1 MPLSGCWSC
10 WTRWTRCTSRR
21 LQRGSTRQARR
32 RASSAGAP
40 RRTPRNESPGSG
52 VDAPNNREVGVMIKV
67 ISMWNYSSIVS
78 RDAAEAHYHDVH
90 IPLAMRLFNDLPGVL
105 GYVQK
110 RVGPSLTRDV
120 VTGEPRGTPPPFE
133 WLIELELRSL
143 DTLGEL
149 SRHALIE

>member
-1 MPLSGCWSC
+1 
-10 WTRWTRCTSRR
+10 
-21 LQRGSTRQARR
+21 
-32 RASSAGAP
+32 
-40 RRTPRNESPGSG
+40 
-52 VDAPNNREVGVMIKV
+52 MIKV

-149 SRHALIE
+149 SRHALIEDLAQDHHNFMDNAASRTNDLYIVEDNVLFRRGN